1 MEPSLWKEV
10 WVRYSLIQHSV
21 LLEGFSWYTTS
32 RQEKGWKHRIQ
43 PLEVHIPHLRV
54 RFEIPMQESP
64 PHVFFYTWWF
74 WITWDEGEGYCTVLY
89 YSHLLSLSLSTYYVN
104 HVYIYILYIVY
115 DYILFKFMQCLSNL
129 YVPLV
134 FVVDCKDEVNWSCF
148 LGDKF
153 LVSLF
158 DHQDPALH
166 EELMML
172 PFNSSMILL
181 CKTHQQKLATTW
193 ISTTAQEEHQQHGRG
208 C

>member
-1 MEPSLWKEV
+1 MSFSTPDGSESLETKV
-10 WVRYSLIQHSV
+10 KDTVRYCTTPI
-21 LLEGFSWYTTS
+21 YT
-32 RQEKGWKHRIQ
+32 
-43 PLEVHIPHLRV
+43 
-54 RFEIPMQESP
+54 
-64 PHVFFYTWWF
+64 
-74 WITWDEGEGYCTVLY
+74 
-89 YSHLLSLSLSTYYVN
+89 LSLSTYYVN

-181 CKTHQQKLATTW
+181 CKTHQQKLATT
-193 ISTTAQEEHQQHGRG
+193 
-208 C
+208 

>member
-1 MEPSLWKEV
+1 
-10 WVRYSLIQHSV
+10 
-21 LLEGFSWYTTS
+21 
-32 RQEKGWKHRIQ
+32 
-43 PLEVHIPHLRV
+43 
-54 RFEIPMQESP
+54 
-64 PHVFFYTWWF
+64 
-74 WITWDEGEGYCTVLY
+74 
-89 YSHLLSLSLSTYYVN
+89 
-104 HVYIYILYIVY
+104 
-115 DYILFKFMQCLSNL
+115 MQCLSNL

-172 PFNSSMILL
+172 LPFNSSMILL

-193 ISTTAQEEHQQHGRG
+193 ISTTAQEEHQQHERG
-208 C
+208 S

>member
-21 LLEGFSWYTTS
+21 LLEGFSWYTMS

-43 PLEVHIPHLRV
+43 PLEVQIPHLRV

-89 YSHLLSLSLSTYYVN
+89 YSHLLSLSL
-104 HVYIYILYIVY
+104 YILCQSCLHIYIVY

-172 PFNSSMILL
+172 LPFNSSMILL

-193 ISTTAQEEHQQHGRG
+193 ISTTAQEEHQQHERG
-208 C
+208 S